1 MEGECSQS
9 HQHEG
14 RIEIGRLQRFKLH
27 GTALAGRWQTR
38 GLLGDSSLISQ
49 SLESSAEPVRP
60 AWPQSTALILWIPV
74 RSYLWSRRG
83 SSTLGQSPRVRGG
96 GEPWAESPQR
106 AFGDRPPRRR
116 LRRSEVS
123 RVRFDP
129 VGPVSVS
136 EQVEVPAL
144 RLSVVSGHR
153 RRAAVCQPGTGP
165 SLGPDTPDL
174 HPGPSASGIVR
185 KQTSVVSRCSV
196 TAARAASCGVA
207 GRPPGSGCNSRRLR
221 ETLPTAVCKNVAVP
235 LA

>member
-1 MEGECSQS
+1 M
-9 HQHEG
+9 
-14 RIEIGRLQRFKLH
+14 
-27 GTALAGRWQTR
+27 
-38 GLLGDSSLISQ
+38 
-49 SLESSAEPVRP
+49 
-60 AWPQSTALILWIPV
+60 
-74 RSYLWSRRG
+74 
-83 SSTLGQSPRVRGG
+83 GQSPRVRGG

-165 SLGPDTPDL
+165 SLGPAAPDL

-185 KQTSVVSRCSV
+185 KQTSIVSAVFCDSGPSSILRCGRPAPRV
-196 TAARAASCGVA
+196 RVQLAEAARN
-207 GRPPGSGCNSRRLR
+207 PPHGSL
-221 ETLPTAVCKNVAVP
+221 
-235 LA
+235 